1 MLVITSEN
9 IPGKK
14 FKVIGLVAANR
25 SISILAK
32 TEIYKVKNKLIVEAE
47 ALGADA
53 IIAVR
58 VFATANNSTAMY
70 GTAVKY
76 DE

>member
-32 TEIYKVKNKLIVEAE
+32 TEIYKVKNKLIAEAE
-47 ALGADA
+47 A
-53 IIAVR
+53 
-58 VFATANNSTAMY
+58 
-70 GTAVKY
+70 
-76 DE
+76 